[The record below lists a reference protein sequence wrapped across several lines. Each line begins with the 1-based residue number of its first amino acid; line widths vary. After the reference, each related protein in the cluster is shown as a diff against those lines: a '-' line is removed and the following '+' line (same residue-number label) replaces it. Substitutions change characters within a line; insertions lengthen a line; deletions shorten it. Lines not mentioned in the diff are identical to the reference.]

1 MTAELGIKKSDSWK
15 LFNRISKRYDIVNNV
30 LTLGIVFYWRKQ
42 LVKHFPIQTLT
53 HVYDLATGTGEVLL
67 SIMNTHHSRIS
78 KITGLDLAKEMI
90 LIAEEKRNRKTY
102 KGKVDFVVASAQD
115 IPEKDNSIDAVSMAF
130 GIRNVPDAQA
140 CLDEIYR
147 VLKPG
152 AQVFIMEFGLPKNRL
167 LKKLYLL
174 YFRYLLPS
182 ISGLISGDKKAYNYL
197 NKSVEQFPYAKE
209 FEGMMQKSGFKVNY
223 IAFTFGINYL
233 YIGTK

>member
-42 LVKHFPIQTLT
+42 LVKHFPTQTLT

-197 NKSVEQFPYAKE
+197 NKSVEQFP
-209 FEGMMQKSGFKVNY
+209 
-223 IAFTFGINYL
+223 
-233 YIGTK
+233 